1 MDFTGKFTKIKG
13 VSNIRRLPRKGKIG
27 LGIKQPAPNFSIKD
41 VEYFIVPEEVKK
53 FYGEKPTELN
63 IVFPLSGLD
72 ENGLPDLGG
81 IYPQALKLYGSS
93 KGLKCIGNGE
103 TAMRANEK
111 GEFEEVEKC
120 PCELFGAKNGC
131 KKIGTLLFFL
141 PRVSMGGVYYIDS
154 GSWNSMVDVQ
164 SGIALAQEMLRNP
177 YTGEYNSIAM
187 LPFKLRRVFKMVKHG
202 NRQDKHWPLICELNI
217 SLERINQIREGIPR
231 VQFPGK
237 VLQIEGNS
245 EELRGEIQEI
255 GSAQKSTSTILIDK
269 TTGEIKET
277 VKGPETG
284 DGTTTE
290 RPYQKPTK
298 AEIAAGAKKK
308 VEEGKIR
315 VKEIQTKIDKRK
327 KEEEEALK
335 EKEYEDERL
344 AEAGLQAE
352 IVEEPK
358 EEKIIDGKEKE
369 RILKEAA
376 DKFVSIGIVGW
387 KYVSFYACL
396 ADVIQ
401 PGTSVERLQ
410 DIIVKDKLAV
420 DKIIAAKKKR
430 EQAK

>member
-13 VSNIRRLPRKGKIG
+13 VSNIRRLPRKGRIG

-41 VEYFIVPEEVKK
+41 VEYFIVPDEVKK

-103 TAMRANEK
+103 TAKRANEQ
-111 GEFEEVEKC
+111 GIFEEIEC

-217 SLERINQIREGIPR
+217 PLERINQIREGVPR
-231 VQFPGK
+231 TRLLGK
-237 VLQIEGNS
+237 VLQIEGDS
-245 EELRGEIQEI
+245 EELRGEIKEI
-255 GSAQKSTSTILIDK
+255 KSDEQSRSTVVIDK
-269 TTGEIKET
+269 TTGEIQEET
-277 VKGPETG
+277 N
-284 DGTTTE
+284 
-290 RPYQKPTK
+290 RKPTK
-298 AEIAAGAKKK
+298 AEIATHAKKK
-308 VEEGKIR
+308 IEEGR
-315 VKEIQTKIDKRK
+315 VRVREIQANIDKKK

-358 EEKIIDGKEKE
+358 EERIIDGKEKE
-369 RILKEAA
+369 RLLKEAA
-376 DKFVSIGIVGW
+376 DKFVSVGIVGW
-387 KYVSFYACL
+387 KYVSFYGCL
-396 ADVIQ
+396 ANVIQ
-401 PGTSVERLQ
+401 PGTSVEKLQ

-430 EQAK
+430 EQDK